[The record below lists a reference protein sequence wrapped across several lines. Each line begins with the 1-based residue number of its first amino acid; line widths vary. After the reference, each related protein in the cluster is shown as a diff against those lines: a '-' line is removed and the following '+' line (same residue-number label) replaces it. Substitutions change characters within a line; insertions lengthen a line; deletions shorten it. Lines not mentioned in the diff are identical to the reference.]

1 MQFPLPNTDL
11 SALTFSVLPFE
22 FFYVRL
28 QLVEMMNAIIGD
40 ANGSDEPSAFCFDK
54 SEPGA
59 FTGFGAAV
67 RGMN

>member
-28 QLVEMMNAIIGD
+28 QLVKMVNAIIGD
-40 ANGSDEPSAFCFDK
+40 ANGSDKSSAFCFDK

-59 FTGFGAAV
+59 FTGFGTSV
-67 RGMN
+67 GGMD